1 MQNKDYKDSKN
12 FFFLNLYRV
21 YFISSNLFHL
31 GLPKYHK
38 IIKLKANFVHFI
50 ELLTDINKQTYYLLA

>member
-1 MQNKDYKDSKN
+1 MQNKDYKVFKKL
-12 FFFLNLYRV
+12 FWKLYRV
-21 YFISSNLFHL
+21 YFIPLNLVHL

-38 IIKLKANFVHFI
+38 IIKLKVNFVHFI